1 MTDAPTKDKTGKLAD
16 AQVFRLIKSLDQR
29 YEGKNHSTSDTTPDP
44 MTFSGRIDWRR
55 QHLHNVDDV
64 DPPLADPWNDGPK
77 DQHDILRKIYVEMV
91 ARLTENP
98 VTIDVGSPKENA
110 TTDAAGDDFATVLQ
124 EIWRDVQ
131 QRLQINIQESVSA
144 GQVAE
149 AFGLIHLRMDA
160 SLVPE
165 VPDPETLDTLPD
177 CPMCEGTKKAAGK
190 KCPECGGTG
199 TDASYLKTH
208 KKQGDKYVE
217 RADALNKRT
226 AQARAK
232 AGTPFYVEMPD
243 IAGYRWETDRSGKP
257 GDRFDMLIRKVS
269 LLDYCDANGEAG
281 ELTTEEIEAEAA
293 APRAWMPSWINWD
306 TDQGKDIIVY
316 EFWTRDEY
324 YEVVAQDGDDGM
336 VVRKSFPHFYGRP
349 LFWRIPAIE
358 YNSADPMLKYEPLM
372 EGLYRK
378 KQAVDRINALFAVM
392 AEKTALPYY
401 YWKNTTTG
409 APALSEDGLSEIRF
423 SRDSAAANK
432 APQGYELVKADPAEI
447 QQALVEMRRDAIKDL
462 LDAAPPTGQA
472 EVTAT
477 TQPFAI
483 KLQQEQASTVLK
495 AVLRKQ
501 VAAFQS
507 LFDCIAMLLAKPVEE
522 GGYGET
528 LYVNPSSVT
537 SDGRRITDRSKT
549 IGVDPK
555 VIETLTINVNISGT
569 SAAEQTT
576 KTQIGIQLLG
586 DPAIPLTRKYVLQNY
601 FGIDRAEDMLE
612 EWDSEQIFITK
623 VKPGL
628 IDRELAK
635 KYGGVFVVT
644 PDGSPVGFGGKAVT
658 PQDVLQQN
666 GITPVVPPQQG
677 GGVPPAGMS
686 PTPGAP
692 PPPPPTQ
699 MAPPGPLQVPGSLP
713 TPGTM

>member
-1 MTDAPTKDKTGKLAD
+1 MSDKTGKLSD
-16 AQVFRLIKSLDQR
+16 DQVFRLIKSLNQR
-29 YEGKNHSTSDTTPDP
+29 FEGRNRSTNTTAPDP
-44 MTFSGRIDWRR
+44 YTFSGRIDWRR
-55 QHLHNVDDV
+55 EHLHNLDSQ
-64 DPPLADPWNDGPK
+64 DPPLDYPWNDGPK
-77 DQHDILRKIYVEMV
+77 DQSDMLRKIYVEMV

-160 SLVPE
+160 SLIPE

-177 CPMCEGTKKAAGK
+177 CQMCEGTKKANGK
-190 KCPECGGTG
+190 KCPECNGTG
-199 TDASYLKTH
+199 TDASYAKTH
-208 KKQGDKYVE
+208 KKQADGTYLENDKS
-217 RADALNKRT
+217 LQTRT
-226 AQARAK
+226 AQARAR
-232 AGTPFYVEMPD
+232 AGTPFYIECPD

-257 GDRFDMLIRKVS
+257 GDRHAMLIRKVS
-269 LLDYCDANGEAG
+269 LLDYCDANGETG
-281 ELTTEEIEAEAA
+281 EFDTEDIEAEQA

-306 TDQGKDIIVY
+306 EDQSKEILVH

-324 YEVVAQDGDDGM
+324 YEVVSFGWGHEGM
-336 VVRKSFPHFYGRP
+336 EVRKSFPHFYQQPPFFRV
-349 LFWRIPAIE
+349 PAIE
-358 YNSADPMLKYEPLM
+358 YNSPDPMLKYEPLM
-372 EGLYRK
+372 EGIYRK
-378 KQAVDRINALFAVM
+378 KQAVDRINALFSVM
-392 AEKTALPYY
+392 AEKTALSYY
-401 YWKNTTTG
+401 YWKNDQTG
-409 APALSEDGLSEIRF
+409 APALAQDGETEIRF
-423 SRDSAAANK
+423 SRDSAAANV
-432 APQGYELVKADPAEI
+432 APAGYTLTKADPVEFNP
-447 QQALVEMRRDAIKDL
+447 ALVEMRRDAIKDL
-462 LDAAPPTGQA
+462 VDAAPPTGQA
-472 EVTAT
+472 EVTAS

-501 VAAFQS
+501 VAALQS
-507 LFDCIAMLLAKPVEE
+507 LFDLIAMLLAKPLDQ

-537 SDGRRITDRSKT
+537 ADGRRITDRSKT

-576 KTQIGIQLLG
+576 KTQIGIQLLK
-586 DPAIPLTRKYVLQNY
+586 DAAAIPLTRKYVMQNY
-601 FGIDRAEDMLE
+601 FGIERAEDMLQ
-612 EWDSEQIFITK
+612 EQDAEQTFLAKIR
-623 VKPGL
+623 PGL

-635 KYGGVFVVT
+635 KYGGIFVT
-644 PDGSPVGFGGKAVT
+644 SPSGAPVGFGGQATT
-658 PQDVLQQN
+658 PQDVLAQQ
-666 GITPVVPPQQG
+666 GITSVVPPQEAA
-677 GGVPPAGMS
+677 PPPGMS
-686 PTPGAP
+686 ATPGAP

-699 MAPPGPLQVPGSLP
+699 MTPPGPMQVPGSVP
-713 TPGTM
+713 TPGAM